1 MLKTGEWMS
10 IAVLGLIILFIFT
23 LISFFL
29 FLIGPKSTGPTTTVE
44 PSSALIQIISIS
56 IGPAIALSLFSNKLS
71 EGSKLSY
78 SLILISG
85 ILLIVGMM
93 YANTLVPKIISI
105 SLPEWISLVPWIFS
119 GFGLLLILIGVLS
132 YKSVKLKIQRNSGFE

>member
-1 MLKTGEWMS
+1 MLKTGEWLS
-10 IAVLGLIILFIFT
+10 IAVLGLVVLFIFT

-44 PSSALIQIISIS
+44 PSSSLIQIISIS

-85 ILLIVGMM
+85 ILLIVGMV
-93 YANTLVPKIISI
+93 YVNTLIPQVTSI
-105 SLPEWISLVPWIFS
+105 SLPEWISFVPWIFS
-119 GFGLLLILIGVLS
+119 GFGVLLILIGILS
-132 YKSVKLKIQRNSGFE
+132 YKSVKLKIRSKSGFE